1 MGNRLSRICTRTVTV
16 GALALAQGAAMGGEE
31 PIGPARDAMREGR
44 FVEAADIG
52 EALGTSEGYAL
63 AAESL
68 AIHGHYLAPKEQQA
82 QLLDRAMRLAQ
93 EAIRSDTENPQAH
106 LQSAHAMGRY
116 TQAIGTLKVKRD
128 YARQVRAAIER
139 ALWLDPEL
147 AEAHLSLAT
156 WHTEAITGG
165 GFMARVLFGASG
177 EDAIKHYEA
186 ALELAPHAKIVHTE
200 YALGLLL
207 LGERKNREEARRL
220 LERAVEL
227 PAADAHDRIIHDRAV
242 AKLAELN
249 L

>member
-1 MGNRLSRICTRTVTV
+1 MP
-16 GALALAQGAAMGGEE
+16 GALALAQGVALAGEE
-31 PIGPARDAMREGR
+31 PIGPARDAFREGR
-44 FVEAADIG
+44 FIEAADLG

-68 AIHGHYLAPKEQQA
+68 AIHGHYLAGEQQQA
-82 QLLDRAMRLAQ
+82 GLLDRAMRLAR
-93 EAIRSDTENPQAH
+93 EAIRIDPENPRAH

-128 YARQVRAAIER
+128 HARQVRAAIEQ
-139 ALWLDPEL
+139 ALVLDPEL

-156 WHTEAITGG
+156 WHAEAITGG

-177 EDAIKHYEA
+177 ADAVRHYQA
-186 ALELAPHAKIVHTE
+186 ALALAPGEKIVHAE
-200 YALGLLL
+200 YAQGLLL

-227 PAADAHDRIIHDRAV
+227 PAGDAHDRIVHDRAV
-242 AKLAELN
+242 ARLAELAQAEP
-249 L
+249 